1 MPLVEADLIVEDGTG
16 IEDANAYAPLAFVD
30 EYHRLNGNAAW
41 DEATEDDRVRSII
54 QSSTYIDQRWIF
66 IGTRVFVDQTL
77 DWPRIGATDSD
88 GVDWFLEEVLPPV
101 LGRVTAEYALRA
113 LTAPLAPDPVIDADD
128 AGRFVTQRF
137 DRVGPIIEE
146 RRYSDRRSVSFLRPI
161 PAADRMMA
169 KSGLVLLTG
178 RTIRA

>member
-1 MPLVEADLIVEDGTG
+1 M
-16 IEDANAYAPLAFVD
+16 
-30 EYHRLNGNAAW
+30 
-41 DEATEDDRVRSII
+41 
-54 QSSTYIDQRWIF
+54 
-66 IGTRVFVDQTL
+66 
-77 DWPRIGATDSD
+77 
-88 GVDWFLEEVLPPV
+88 LPPV